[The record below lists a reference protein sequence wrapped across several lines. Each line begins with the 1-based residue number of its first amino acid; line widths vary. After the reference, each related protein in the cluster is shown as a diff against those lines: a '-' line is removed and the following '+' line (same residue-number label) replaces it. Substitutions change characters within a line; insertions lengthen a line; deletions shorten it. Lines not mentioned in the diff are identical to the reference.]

1 MYAALVTA
9 EELLPHLDDPNWLV
23 IDCRFSLQEPGKGR
37 EDYLEEHIPG
47 SIYAHLDED
56 LSGPVMPG
64 KTSRHPLPSLERMTA
79 LFSAWGI
86 DERVQVV
93 VLDFKGGGM
102 AVRLWWML
110 QWLGH
115 EAVALLDG
123 GWGGWKEKGFPVT
136 DEIVEPSPRNFVPR
150 MQEGWTMDAY
160 QVDAVRQDPRFRVVD
175 SRSYDRYL
183 GLQEPIDP
191 VAGHIPGAICLD
203 FMENLNEQGF
213 FKSTEDLRRR
223 FEQALQGIPADH
235 VVFYC
240 GSGVTSCHN
249 IFAMQLAGL
258 GMPRIY
264 PGSWSEWITDPRRP
278 VATGE

>member
-56 LSGPVMPG
+56 LSGPVVPG
-64 KTSRHPLPSLERMTA
+64 KTSRHPLPSLERIVE

-136 DEIVEPSPRNFVPR
+136 SEIVEPSPRTFVPR
-150 MQEGWTMDAY
+150 MQEGWTMDAH
-160 QVDAVRQDPRFRVVD
+160 QVDAVRKDPRFRVVD

-191 VAGHIPGAICLD
+191 VAGHIPGAICMD
-203 FMENLNEQGF
+203 FMENLDEQGF
-213 FKSTEDLRRR
+213 FKSADELRRR
-223 FEQALQGIPADH
+223 FEQAIQGVPADH

-249 IFAMQLAGL
+249 VFAMRLAGL